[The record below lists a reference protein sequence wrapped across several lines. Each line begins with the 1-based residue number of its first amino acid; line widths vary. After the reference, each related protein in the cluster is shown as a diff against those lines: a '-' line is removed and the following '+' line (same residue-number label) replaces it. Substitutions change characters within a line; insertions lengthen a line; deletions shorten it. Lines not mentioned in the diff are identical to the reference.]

1 MNQLRLVG
9 PFALVSV
16 AALAAATV
24 AGFVLVSSE
33 TMMPVHWGPDGA
45 ADGFLPRNQALLM
58 PPAILAVLW
67 LIFAVVLKRGGE
79 VDRARQG
86 LRAAFAGIGML
97 MAAIQIATIAI
108 ALGYPVDMVRVIAF
122 CIGLMFI
129 GLGNVMPKSQPNSYA
144 GFRLRWT
151 LESPANWVAT
161 NRFAGALMM
170 LGGIILAVAALLVA
184 QPLWLLAVIVLCT
197 AAPSL
202 AGIVYSYRFA
212 QREKAARP
220 L

>member
-9 PFALVSV
+9 PLALVSV
-16 AALAAATV
+16 AALAVATV
-24 AGFVLVSSE
+24 VGFALVPSE
-33 TMMPVHWGPDGA
+33 TMMPVHWGPDGV
-45 ADGFLPRNQALLM
+45 ADGFLPRNLALLM
-58 PPAILAVLW
+58 PPAILAVIW
-67 LIFAVVLKRGGE
+67 LIFALVLRRGGE
-79 VDRARQG
+79 ADRARQG

-97 MAAIQIATIAI
+97 MAAIQIAAIAI
-108 ALGYPVDMVRVIAF
+108 TLGYPVDMVRVIAF
-122 CIGLMFI
+122 CIGLLFV
-129 GLGNVMPKSQPNSYA
+129 GLGNVMPKSQPNSYS

-161 NRFAGALMM
+161 NRFAGTLMM
-170 LGGIILAVAALLVA
+170 FGGIILAIAALFVT

-202 AGIVYSYRFA
+202 AGIAFSYLFA
-212 QREKAARP
+212 RREKSARP

>member
-1 MNQLRLVG
+1 MNQLRLFG
-9 PFALVSV
+9 PFALASV
-16 AALAAATV
+16 AALAAATI
-24 AGFVLVSSE
+24 AGYVMVTPE
-33 TMMPVHWGPDGA
+33 TLMPVHWGPDGA
-45 ADGFLPRNQALLM
+45 ADAFWPRNLALLM
-58 PPAILAVLW
+58 PPVILAALW
-67 LIFAVVLKRGGE
+67 LIFALMLKRGGE

-97 MAAIQIATIAI
+97 MAVIQIATIAI
-108 ALGYPVDMVRVIAF
+108 ALGYSVDMVRVITF
-122 CIGLMFI
+122 CVGLLFI

-161 NRFAGALMM
+161 NRFTGTLMM
-170 LGGIILAVAALLVA
+170 LGGVVLAIAALLVA
-184 QPLWLLAVIVLCT
+184 EPLWLLALIVLCT

-202 AGIVYSYRFA
+202 AGIAYSYRFA
-212 QREKAARP
+212 RRESTTRP

>member
-9 PFALVSV
+9 PFALVS
-16 AALAAATV
+16 AAVLAAATI
-24 AGFVLVSSE
+24 AGYVMVPPE
-33 TMMPVHWGPDGA
+33 TLMPVHWGPDGT
-45 ADGFLPRNQALLM
+45 ADGFLPRNLALLM
-58 PPAILAVLW
+58 PPVILAALW
-67 LIFAVVLKRGGE
+67 LIFALVLKRGGE

-97 MAAIQIATIAI
+97 MAVIQIATIAI
-108 ALGYPVDMVRVIAF
+108 ALGYPVDMIRVIAF
-122 CIGLMFI
+122 CVGLLFI

-161 NRFAGALMM
+161 NRFTGTLMM
-170 LGGIILAVAALLVA
+170 LGGVVLAITALLVA
-184 QPLWLLAVIVLCT
+184 EPLWLLTLIVLCT

-202 AGIVYSYRFA
+202 AGIIYSYRFA
-212 QREKAARP
+212 RREGATRP

>member
-16 AALAAATV
+16 AALAAATI
-24 AGFVLVSSE
+24 AGYLMVPPE
-33 TMMPVHWGPDGA
+33 TLMPVHWGPDGT
-45 ADGFLPRNQALLM
+45 ADAFWPRNIALLM
-58 PPAILAVLW
+58 PPAILAALW
-67 LIFAVVLKRGGE
+67 LTFALVLKRGGE

-108 ALGYPVDMVRVIAF
+108 ALGYPVDMIRVIAV
-122 CIGLMFI
+122 CIGLLFI

-170 LGGIILAVAALLVA
+170 LGGIILTIAALLVA
-184 QPLWLLAVIVLCT
+184 EPLWLLAIIVLCT

-202 AGIVYSYRFA
+202 AGIIYSYRFA
-212 QREKAARP
+212 RRESAARP

>member
-16 AALAAATV
+16 AALAAATI
-24 AGFVLVSSE
+24 AGFVLVPSE
-33 TMMPVHWGPDGA
+33 AMMPVHWGPNGA
-45 ADGFLPRNQALLM
+45 ADGFLPRNLALLM
-58 PPAILAVLW
+58 PPAILAALW
-67 LIFAVVLKRGGE
+67 LIFALVLKRGGE
-79 VDRARQG
+79 ADRARQG

-108 ALGYPVDMVRVIAF
+108 ALGYPVDMIRVIAF
-122 CIGLMFI
+122 CIGLMFV

-151 LESPANWVAT
+151 LESPANWIAT

-170 LGGIILAVAALLVA
+170 LGGIVLAIAALLVT
-184 QPLWLLAVIVLCT
+184 QPLWLVAVIVLCT

>member
-9 PFALVSV
+9 PLALVSV
-16 AALAAATV
+16 AALAAATM
-24 AGFVLVSSE
+24 AGYVMVPPE

-45 ADGFLPRNQALLM
+45 ADSFLPRNLALLM
-58 PPAILAVLW
+58 PPAILAALW
-67 LIFAVVLKRGGE
+67 LTFAIVLKRGGE

-122 CIGLMFI
+122 CMGLLFI

-161 NRFAGALMM
+161 NRFTGMLMM
-170 LGGIILAVAALLVA
+170 LGGVALALAALLVA
-184 QPLWLLAVIVLCT
+184 HPLWLLAVMVLCVT
-197 AAPSL
+197 VPSL

-212 QREKAARP
+212 QREGATRP
-220 L
+220 S